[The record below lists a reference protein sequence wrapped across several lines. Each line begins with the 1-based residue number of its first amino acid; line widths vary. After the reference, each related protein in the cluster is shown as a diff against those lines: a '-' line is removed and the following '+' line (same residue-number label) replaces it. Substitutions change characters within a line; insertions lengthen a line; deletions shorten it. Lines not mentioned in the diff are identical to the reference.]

1 MEYQTIEDMLDRANG
16 SVYSLVRMAALR
28 ALELADGKPPLI
40 ENPGTD
46 KVTSISFKEIIAGKV
61 EMKVVAERRAK
72 EAKEKAKK
80 DKKA

>member
-1 MEYQTIEDMLDRANG
+1 MEYQTIEDMLESANG
-16 SVYSLVRMAALR
+16 SVYSLVRMASMR

-40 ENPGTD
+40 ENPDTD

-61 EMKVVAERRAK
+61 ELKETAERKAK

-80 DKKA
+80 EKSK